1 MNPSY
6 CECFISSAASHVPD
20 ALFTAH
26 QAALIKPESNLKR
39 SCFEQELIS
48 KPTAAWR
55 TSNFPVTFVTG
66 RRSRGPRAAASE
78 RLNIDRVFYHI
89 SLNMIYDGSRFKE
102 TRTRNSELFCFV
114 LQPFYDATLK
124 GRGLEIGKL
133 RPYPEVVFIFKVEAR
148 QIEKSPRCRWE
159 MPGCQWY
166 RFSTWMQVDLGH
178 GTLFMAR
185 VRHKGH
191 ADCSSL
197 SACRFT
203 AMPRSLQAVDTEPEE

>member
-1 MNPSY
+1 MTRFFYSTPG
-6 CECFISSAASHVPD
+6 SAYQ
-20 ALFTAH
+20 T
-26 QAALIKPESNLKR
+26 ESNLKR
-39 SCFEQELIS
+39 SCFEQKLIL

-89 SLNMIYDGSRFKE
+89 SLNMIYDGSHFKLV
-102 TRTRNSELFCFV
+102 NSELFCCFV
-114 LQPFYDATLK
+114 VFLQPFCDVTLK

-133 RPYPEVVFIFKVEAR
+133 RPYLWVVFIFKVEAR
-148 QIEKSPRCRWE
+148 RIEKSPRCRWE
-159 MPGCQWY
+159 TPGCQWY

-185 VRHKGH
+185 VRHKGR

-197 SACRFT
+197 SVCRFT